1 MEARYNGQ
9 MPYRR
14 VGRSGLVLPAL
25 SLGLWHNF
33 GDADDKE
40 EARKMLLYAFEH
52 GITHFD
58 LANNY
63 GRPFGSAEKNFGKI
77 LKDELK
83 SYRDEL
89 IISSKAGHEMW
100 PGPYGDG
107 GSRKYLM
114 ASIDQSLHRMKL
126 DYVDIFYSHRYDPTT
141 PIEETMGALSDM
153 VRQGKALYVGISKYP
168 DEKARE
174 AYRILKANGTPCLIF
189 QGKYNLY
196 AREIETDALPA
207 ATEAGVGFIG
217 FSPLAQ
223 GLLTDKYLH
232 GIPEHSR
239 AALSHGFLQTNQV
252 TPEIVARSAR
262 LNELAAQRGQS
273 LAQMALAWCF
283 HRPEVSS
290 VIVGTSSVQ
299 QLKDNID
306 ALKNLEFTNDELW
319 KMGELAAG

>member
-1 MEARYNGQ
+1 METRYNGQ

-14 VGRSGLVLPAL
+14 VGRSGLVLPAI

-33 GDADDKE
+33 GDADDKD
-40 EARKMLLYAFEH
+40 EARKMIHYAFDQ

-63 GRPFGSAEKNFGKI
+63 GTPAGSAEKNFGKI
-77 LKDELK
+77 LKDDLK

-114 ASIDQSLHRMKL
+114 ASLDQSLHRMKL
-126 DYVDIFYSHRYDPTT
+126 DYVDIFYSHRYDANT
-141 PIEETMGALSDM
+141 PLEETMGALSDM

-168 DEKARE
+168 EEKARE
-174 AYRILKANGTPCLIF
+174 AYSILRNNGTPCLIY
-189 QGKYNLY
+189 QGKYNIF
-196 AREIETDALPA
+196 AREIETEAIPA
-207 ATEAGVGFIG
+207 ASESGVGFIG

-239 AALSHGFLQTNQV
+239 AALSHGFLKSSQV
-252 TPEIVARSAR
+252 TSDIVEKAAR
-262 LNELAAQRGQS
+262 LNELAAERGQS

-283 HRPEVSS
+283 HRTEVSS
-290 VIVGTSSVQ
+290 VIVGTSSVT
-299 QLKDNID
+299 QLKDNI
-306 ALKNLEFTNDELW
+306 AAISNLEFSNDELW
-319 KMGELAAG
+319 KIGEFSA